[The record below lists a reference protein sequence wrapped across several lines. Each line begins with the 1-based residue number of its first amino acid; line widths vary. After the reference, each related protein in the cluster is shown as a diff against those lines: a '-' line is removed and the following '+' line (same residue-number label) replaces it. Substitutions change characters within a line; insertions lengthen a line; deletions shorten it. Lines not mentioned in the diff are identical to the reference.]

1 MNITISSNLPSAT
14 VDVVMPSTQSVD
26 VTQLMGSIVD
36 VVALPGPPGPQGPPG
51 TDIIAVPY
59 ANWPPVA
66 PQPNTLY
73 LRMEP

>member
-26 VTQLMGSIVD
+26 
-36 VVALPGPPGPQGPPG
+36 ALPGPPGPQGPPG